1 MIDQLKGTVQEK
13 THTHAVIIVNGMG
26 YKVMMSINGLESLP
40 REGSDVHVLTYLH
53 VREDMMNL
61 YGFADRK
68 ERNTFQLL
76 ISISGIG
83 PKLAL
88 TILSGIDPSKLKDRI
103 VAGDVTALTAVPG
116 VGAKTA
122 KRIIVELKEKFIK
135 TDDSSL
141 GFDDGG
147 GHHSQLFTDAVNAL
161 ISLGYKSNY
170 AKKACTEL
178 EKTGELEGEL
188 ESVIKKAL
196 KQLMA

>member
-1 MIDQLKGTVQEK
+1 MIDQLEGIVQEK
-13 THTHAVIIVNGMG
+13 THTHAVIIVNGVG
-26 YKVMMSINGLESLP
+26 YKVLMSINGLESLSKD
-40 REGSDVHVLTYLH
+40 GNDVHVLTYLH
-53 VREDMMNL
+53 VREDRMDL

-68 ERNTFQLL
+68 ERNTFHLL

-88 TILSGIDPSKLKDRI
+88 TILSGIDPLKLKDRI
-103 VAGDVTALTAVPG
+103 IAGDVTALTAIPG

-141 GFDDGG
+141 GFDDGDR
-147 GHHSQLFTDAVNAL
+147 HHSQLFTDAVNAL
-161 ISLGYKSNY
+161 ISLGYKSNH

-178 EKTGELEGEL
+178 EQTGKLEGEL

>member
-13 THTHAVIIVNGMG
+13 THTHAVIIVNGVG
-26 YKVMMSINGLESLP
+26 YKVMMSINGLESLSKD
-40 REGSDVHVLTYLH
+40 GSDVHVLTYLH
-53 VREDMMNL
+53 VREDRMDL
-61 YGFADRK
+61 YGFADRR
-68 ERNTFQLL
+68 ERNTFHLL

-88 TILSGIDPSKLKDRI
+88 TILSGIDPLKLKDRI

-141 GFDDGG
+141 GFDDDGG
-147 GHHSQLFTDAVNAL
+147 GPSQLFTDVVNAL
-161 ISLGYKSNY
+161 ISLGYKSNH
-170 AKKACTEL
+170 AKKVCTEL
-178 EKTGELEGEL
+178 EQRAELEGEL

-196 KQLMA
+196 KHLMA

>member
-13 THTHAVIIVNGMG
+13 THTHAVIIVNGVG

-40 REGSDVHVLTYLH
+40 KKGSDAHVLTYLH
-53 VREDMMNL
+53 VREDRMDL

-68 ERNTFQLL
+68 ERNTFHLL
-76 ISISGIG
+76 NSISGIG

-88 TILSGIDPSKLKDRI
+88 TILSGIDSSKLKDRI

-141 GFDDGG
+141 GFNDGSG
-147 GHHSQLFTDAVNAL
+147 HSQLFTDAVNAL

-170 AKKACTEL
+170 AKKTCTEL

>member
-13 THTHAVIIVNGMG
+13 PHTHAVIFVNGVG
-26 YKVMMSINGLESLP
+26 YKVMMSINGLESLSKD
-40 REGSDVHVLTYLH
+40 GSDVHVLTYLH
-53 VREDMMNL
+53 VREDIMDI

-68 ERNTFQLL
+68 ERNTFHLL
-76 ISISGIG
+76 ISICGIG

-88 TILSGIDPSKLKDRI
+88 TILSGIDPLKLKDRI
-103 VAGDVTALTAVPG
+103 VAGDVTALTSVPG

-122 KRIIVELKEKFIK
+122 KRMIVELKEIFIK

-147 GHHSQLFTDAVNAL
+147 DHSQLFTDAVNAL
-161 ISLGYKSNY
+161 ISLGYISNH
-170 AKKACTEL
+170 AIKACTEL
-178 EKTGELEGEL
+178 EQRAELEGEL

>member
-13 THTHAVIIVNGMG
+13 THTHAVIIVNGVG
-26 YKVMMSINGLESLP
+26 YKVMMSINGLESLSKD
-40 REGSDVHVLTYLH
+40 GSDVHVLTYLH
-53 VREDMMNL
+53 VREDMMDL

-68 ERNTFQLL
+68 ERNTFHLL

-88 TILSGIDPSKLKDRI
+88 TILSGIDPLKLKDRI
-103 VAGDVTALTAVPG
+103 VAGDVTALTAIPG

-135 TDDSSL
+135 TNDSSL
-141 GFDDGG
+141 GFDDGDG
-147 GHHSQLFTDAVNAL
+147 QHSQLFTDAVNAL
-161 ISLGYKSNY
+161 ISLGYKSNH

-178 EKTGELEGEL
+178 EQTSELKGEL

>member
-13 THTHAVIIVNGMG
+13 THTHAVIIVNGVG
-26 YKVMMSINGLESLP
+26 YKVMMSINGLESLSKD
-40 REGSDVHVLTYLH
+40 GSDVHILTYLH
-53 VREDMMNL
+53 VREDMMDL

-68 ERNTFQLL
+68 ERNTFHLL
-76 ISISGIG
+76 TSISGIG

-88 TILSGIDPSKLKDRI
+88 TILSGIDPLKLKDRI
-103 VAGDVTALTAVPG
+103 VAGDVTALTAIPG

-147 GHHSQLFTDAVNAL
+147 GRSQLFTDVVNAL
-161 ISLGYKSNY
+161 ISLGYKSNH
-170 AKKACTEL
+170 AKKACTKL
-178 EKTGELEGEL
+178 EQRAELEGEL

>member
-1 MIDQLKGTVQEK
+1 MIDQLEGIVQEK
-13 THTHAVIIVNGMG
+13 THTHAVIIVNGVG
-26 YKVMMSINGLESLP
+26 YKVLMSINGLESLSKD
-40 REGSDVHVLTYLH
+40 GHDVHVLTYLH
-53 VREDMMNL
+53 VREDRMDL

-68 ERNTFQLL
+68 ERNTFHLL

-88 TILSGIDPSKLKDRI
+88 TILSGIDPLKLKDRI
-103 VAGDVTALTAVPG
+103 IAGDVTALTAVPG

-141 GFDDGG
+141 GFDDGDR
-147 GHHSQLFTDAVNAL
+147 HHSQLFTDAVNAL
-161 ISLGYKSNY
+161 ISLGYKSNH

-178 EKTGELEGEL
+178 EQTGKLEGEL

>member
-13 THTHAVIIVNGMG
+13 THTYAVIFVNGVG
-26 YKVMMSINGLESLP
+26 YKVMLSINGLESLP
-40 REGSDVHVLTYLH
+40 KDGSDVHILTYLH
-53 VREDMMNL
+53 VREDRMDL
-61 YGFADRK
+61 YGFSDRK
-68 ERNTFQLL
+68 ERNTFHLL

-103 VAGDVTALTAVPG
+103 IAGDVTALTAVPG

-141 GFDDGG
+141 GFDESG
-147 GHHSQLFTDAVNAL
+147 GHHSQLFTDAVDAL

-170 AKKACTEL
+170 AKKTCTEL
-178 EKTGELEGEL
+178 EKTGELVGEL

>member
-13 THTHAVIIVNGMG
+13 THTHAVIIVNGVG
-26 YKVMMSINGLESLP
+26 YKVMMSINGLASLP
-40 REGSDVHVLTYLH
+40 KDGSDVHVLTYLH
-53 VREDMMNL
+53 VREDRLDL

-68 ERNTFQLL
+68 ERNTFHLL

-88 TILSGIDPSKLKDRI
+88 MILSGIDPLKLKDRI

-147 GHHSQLFTDAVNAL
+147 GHSQLFTDAVNAL
-161 ISLGYKSNY
+161 ISLGYKSNH

-178 EKTGELEGEL
+178 EQRAELEGEL

>member
-1 MIDQLKGTVQEK
+1 MIDQLEGIVQEK
-13 THTHAVIIVNGMG
+13 SHTHAVIIVNGVG
-26 YKVMMSINGLESLP
+26 YKVLMSINGLESLSKD
-40 REGSDVHVLTYLH
+40 GNDVHVLTYLH
-53 VREDMMNL
+53 VREDRMDL

-68 ERNTFQLL
+68 ERNTFHLL

-88 TILSGIDPSKLKDRI
+88 TILSGIDPLKLKDRI
-103 VAGDVTALTAVPG
+103 IAGDVTALTAIPG

-141 GFDDGG
+141 GFDDGDR
-147 GHHSQLFTDAVNAL
+147 HHSQLFTDAVNAL
-161 ISLGYKSNY
+161 ISLGYKSNH

-178 EKTGELEGEL
+178 EQTGKLEGEL

>member
-13 THTHAVIIVNGMG
+13 THTHAVINVNGMG

-68 ERNTFQLL
+68 ERNTFHLL

-196 KQLMA
+196 KQLMV

>member
-13 THTHAVIIVNGMG
+13 THTHAVIIVNGVG
-26 YKVMMSINGLESLP
+26 YKVMMSINGLESLSKD
-40 REGSDVHVLTYLH
+40 GSDVHVLTYLH
-53 VREDMMNL
+53 VREDMMDL

-68 ERNTFQLL
+68 ERNTFHLL

-103 VAGDVTALTAVPG
+103 IAGDVTALTAVPG

-135 TDDSSL
+135 TDD
-141 GFDDGG
+141 F
-147 GHHSQLFTDAVNAL
+147 H
-161 ISLGYKSNY
+161 
-170 AKKACTEL
+170 
-178 EKTGELEGEL
+178 
-188 ESVIKKAL
+188 
-196 KQLMA
+196 

>member
-68 ERNTFQLL
+68 ERNTFHLL

-141 GFDDGG
+141 GFDDGCG
-147 GHHSQLFTDAVNAL
+147 HSQLFTDAVNAL
-161 ISLGYKSNY
+161 ISLGYKSNH

-178 EKTGELEGEL
+178 EQRAELEGKL

>member
-1 MIDQLKGTVQEK
+1 MIDQLIGTVQEK
-13 THTHAVIIVNGMG
+13 THTHAVIIVNGVG
-26 YKVMMSINGLESLP
+26 YKVMMSINGLESLSKD
-40 REGSDVHVLTYLH
+40 GSAVHVLTYLH
-53 VREDMMNL
+53 VREDMMVL
-61 YGFADRK
+61 YGFADHK
-68 ERNTFQLL
+68 ERKTFHLL

-88 TILSGIDPSKLKDRI
+88 MILSGIDQLKLKDRI

-147 GHHSQLFTDAVNAL
+147 GHSQLFTDAVNAL
-161 ISLGYKSNY
+161 ISLGYKSNH

-178 EKTGELEGEL
+178 EQRAELEGEL
-188 ESVIKKAL
+188 ETVIKKAL
-196 KQLMA
+196 KHLMV

>member
-1 MIDQLKGTVQEK
+1 MIDQLEGIVQEK
-13 THTHAVIIVNGMG
+13 SHTHAVIIVNGVG
-26 YKVMMSINGLESLP
+26 YKVSMSINGLESLSKD
-40 REGSDVHVLTYLH
+40 GNDVHVLTYLH
-53 VREDMMNL
+53 VREDRMDL

-68 ERNTFQLL
+68 ERNTFHLL

-88 TILSGIDPSKLKDRI
+88 TILSGIDPLKLKDRI
-103 VAGDVTALTAVPG
+103 IAGDVTALTAIPG

-141 GFDDGG
+141 GFDDGDR
-147 GHHSQLFTDAVNAL
+147 HHSQLFTDAVNAL
-161 ISLGYKSNY
+161 ISLGYKSNH

-178 EKTGELEGEL
+178 EQTGKLEGEL